1 MDDLHLETVPSTS
14 KTTTTTTT
22 TTSSTTTRTHAH
34 AHAREEMGMLLEEY
48 RDCIGEPQRFVLREM
63 EMWHEQVGYD
73 VMIYA
78 IHQTAMAPVPSWRYM
93 AAILRR
99 CATQRVTG
107 DQARAD
113 DECAAMGMQPR
124 YQRKGEPVVDHWH

>member
-1 MDDLHLETVPSTS
+1 
-14 KTTTTTTT
+14 
-22 TTSSTTTRTHAH
+22 
-34 AHAREEMGMLLEEY
+34 MLLEEY

>member
-1 MDDLHLETVPSTS
+1 MDNLQMATEPRTS

-22 TTSSTTTRTHAH
+22 TTSSTTTRTR
-34 AHAREEMGMLLEEY
+34 AREEMGMVLEEY
-48 RDCIGEPQRFVLREM
+48 RDCIGEPQRFVMREL
-63 EMWHEQVGYD
+63 EIRFEQVGYD

-113 DECAAMGMQPR
+113 DECVSAGMKPR

>member
-1 MDDLHLETVPSTS
+1 MDDLHLATVPSTS

-78 IHQTAMAPVPSWRYM
+78 IHQTAIAPVPSWRYM

>member
-1 MDDLHLETVPSTS
+1 MDDLHLATESRTS

-22 TTSSTTTRTHAH
+22 TTSSTTTRTR
-34 AHAREEMGMLLEEY
+34 AREEMGMLLEEY

-63 EMWHEQVGYD
+63 EMWHEHVGYE
-73 VMIYA
+73 VMCYA

-99 CATQRVTG
+99 CAAQHVTG
-107 DQARAD
+107 EQAKAD

>member
-1 MDDLHLETVPSTS
+1 MDDLHLATVPSTS

-22 TTSSTTTRTHAH
+22 TTSSTTTRTH

>member
-1 MDDLHLETVPSTS
+1 MDDLHLATVPSTS

-22 TTSSTTTRTHAH
+22 TTSSTTTRTR
-34 AHAREEMGMLLEEY
+34 AREEMGMLLEEY

-78 IHQTAMAPVPSWRYM
+78 VHQTAMAPVPSWRYM

>member
-1 MDDLHLETVPSTS
+1 MDDLHLATVPSTS

-22 TTSSTTTRTHAH
+22 TTSSTTTRART
-34 AHAREEMGMLLEEY
+34 REEMGMLLEEY

-63 EMWHEQVGYD
+63 EMWYEQVGYD

-78 IHQTAMAPVPSWRYM
+78 IHQTAMAPVPSWRYL

>member
-1 MDDLHLETVPSTS
+1 MDNLQMATEPRTS

-22 TTSSTTTRTHAH
+22 TTSSTTTRTR
-34 AHAREEMGMLLEEY
+34 AREEMGMVLEEY
-48 RDCIGEPQRFVLREM
+48 RDCIGEPQRFVMREL
-63 EMWHEQVGYD
+63 EIWFEQVGYD

>member
-1 MDDLHLETVPSTS
+1 MDDLHLATVPSTS

-22 TTSSTTTRTHAH
+22 TTSSTTTRTR
-34 AHAREEMGMLLEEY
+34 AREEMGMVLEEY

>member
-1 MDDLHLETVPSTS
+1 MDDLHLATEPRTS

-22 TTSSTTTRTHAH
+22 TTSSTTTRTR
-34 AHAREEMGMLLEEY
+34 AREEMGMVLEEY
-48 RDCIGEPQRFVLREM
+48 RDCIGEPQRFVMREL
-63 EMWHEQVGYD
+63 EIWFEQVGYD